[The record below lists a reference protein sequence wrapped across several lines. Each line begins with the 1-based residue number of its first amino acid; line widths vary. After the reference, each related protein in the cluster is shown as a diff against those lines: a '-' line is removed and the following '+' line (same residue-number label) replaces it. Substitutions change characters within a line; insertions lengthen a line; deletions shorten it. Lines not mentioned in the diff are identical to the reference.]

1 MGVFIGNC
9 LLVEVFPPKLVI
21 RFCIYH
27 GCRTTQFSINVNYLK
42 AVSDL
47 CNKQRVRKGEIL
59 LKYFLSI
66 LSLKPEWLLQSLL
79 SQQC

>member
-9 LLVEVFPPKLVI
+9 LLVEVFLPKLVI

-27 GCRTTQFSINVNYLK
+27 GCRTTQFSINVNYSK

-47 CNKQRVRKGEIL
+47 CNTTKGEEGRD
-59 LKYFLSI
+59 ST
-66 LSLKPEWLLQSLL
+66 
-79 SQQC
+79 